1 MGSHAT
7 FNQTHR
13 SMENTIFAVTL
24 IAATVSFALCY
35 AATMMDRSPILAIA
49 AASANAMACMM
60 SDNQEKQGFA
70 RIATIVGLALLA
82 ASIVMML

>member
-7 FNQTHR
+7 FNQTNR
-13 SMENTIFAVTL
+13 PIENTIFAVTL
-24 IAATVSFALCY
+24 IAATVSFVLCY

-70 RIATIVGLALLA
+70 RIAAIVGLALLA
-82 ASIVMML
+82 VSVMMML